1 MRLMHASWF
10 FSQSKSGWHGY
21 NIIRWTRPPFSPVF
35 IKNKRTRPPFS
46 PVFIKNKRTRPPF
59 SSVFAKNKRNRPP
72 FSSVFI
78 KNKRNHPPFSSVF
91 KKNRRSK
98 GLEQLFSRKTNV
110 PRGWNNHFWEKQ
122 TFQGVGTIIFE
133 KNKCSKGLEQP
144 FSRKT
149 NVPRGWNNHFWEKQT
164 FQGVGTAIFEKN
176 NALPTDEAYIH
187 PFFKVSYTP
196 PRIFLLPLLPQIQIQ
211 IRYYG
216 DWFR

>member
-1 MRLMHASWF
+1 MGACVWCMPPDF
-10 FSQSKSGWHGY
+10 FAQSKSGRHGY

-35 IKNKRTRPPFS
+35 AKNKRNRPPFS

-59 SSVFAKNKRNRPP
+59 SSVFAKNKRN
-72 FSSVFI
+72 
-78 KNKRNHPPFSSVF
+78 HPPFSSVF
-91 KKNRRSK
+91 EKNRRSK
-98 GLEQLFSRKTNV
+98 ELEQSFSRKTDV
-110 PRGWNNHFWEKQ
+110 PRGWNKHFWEKQ

-133 KNKCSKGLEQP
+133 KNRRSKGLEQP

-149 NVPRGWNNHFWEKQT
+149 MRRPRTKHTSN
-164 FQGVGTAIFEKN
+164 
-176 NALPTDEAYIH
+176 
-187 PFFKVSYTP
+187 PFSRYRITP